1 MSDPERGENPA
12 VVPVRGSFRDRSG
25 FLFEHDGILYRQI
38 NECYRADY
46 EAFVGS
52 GLYEELAQRG
62 SLVSHE
68 EVASGVPHDGWKLL
82 RPERLPFI
90 SYPYEWCFGQL
101 QDAALHTLDV
111 LEAAILRGL
120 WLKDASA
127 YNIQFIDGKPILI
140 DTLSF
145 ERYPEGSPWVA
156 YRQFCQHFLAP
167 LALMALC
174 DIRLGQL
181 LRVHIDGVPLDL
193 ASRLLP
199 KASHLRFGLQLH
211 LHTHARMQQRYAR
224 QGAQAL
230 TDASGE
236 HGRQARTKKMSQRA
250 LLSFVESLRGAVK
263 GLSWHPH
270 GTVWSE
276 YYEGDSYEREG
287 LEHKKELI
295 LGYLAR
301 SAPRTLWDLGAN
313 TGMHSR
319 LASSQG
325 IQTLA
330 WDFDPGAV
338 ELNYREVKKSGEKN
352 LLPLLS
358 DLTNP
363 SSGIGWAN
371 EERMSLRE
379 RGPADAIMALALVHH
394 LVIGNNVPLERVA
407 QSFATLGRHL
417 IIELVPKSDAKVKLL
432 LSSRSDIFDDYTR
445 EGFEAAFRRHY
456 EIREAQPIRNSERIL
471 YWMEART

>member
-1 MSDPERGENPA
+1 MSGAGYGESG
-12 VVPVRGSFRDRSG
+12 VIPVRGSFRDRSG
-25 FLFEHDGILYRQI
+25 FLFEHEGTLYRQV
-38 NECYRADY
+38 NDSYRDDF

-52 GLYEELAQRG
+52 GLYDELARTRAIVPHQEAAG
-62 SLVSHE
+62 
-68 EVASGVPHDGWKLL
+68 GVPHDGWKLI

-101 QDAALHTLDV
+101 QDAALHTLQV
-111 LEAAILRGL
+111 LETSIPRGL

-127 YNIQFIDGKPILI
+127 YNIQFVDGKPILI

-167 LALMALC
+167 LALMSLC

-199 KASHLRFGLQLH
+199 KSSHLRFGLQLH
-211 LHTHARMQQRYAR
+211 LHTHAKMQKRYAG
-224 QGAQAL
+224 QGGQ
-230 TDASGE
+230 TASKP
-236 HGRQARTKKMSQRA
+236 RKLSRTA
-250 LLSFVESLRGAVK
+250 FLNLVESLRGAVK

-295 LGYLAR
+295 QGYLAR
-301 SAPRTLWDLGAN
+301 MKPRSLWDLGAN

-319 LASSQG
+319 LASTQG
-325 IQTLA
+325 IHTLA

-338 ELNYREVKKSGEKN
+338 ELDYREVKKSGEKN

-371 EERMSLRE
+371 EERMSMRE
-379 RGPADAIMALALVHH
+379 RGPADAIMALALIHH
-394 LVIGNNVPLERVA
+394 LVIGNNVPLARVA
-407 QSFATLGRHL
+407 ESFATYGRHL
-417 IIELVPKSDAKVKLL
+417 IIEFVPKSDPKVKLL
-432 LSSRSDIFDDYTR
+432 LSSRTDIFDDYTR
-445 EGFEAAFRRHY
+445 EGFEAAFGRAYR
-456 EIREAQPIRNSERIL
+456 IREAQPIRNSERIL
-471 YWMEART
+471 YWMEAGC